1 MPASVLSTAR
11 CEGYMCVSPIES
23 DVIYQKTSLQPG
35 IYVIKDLVEDDITVH
50 NVGLTGKKTKLVRC
64 LR

>member
-1 MPASVLSTAR
+1 MPVSVLSCAR
-11 CEGYMCVSPIES
+11 CEGYMCVSPIEP
-23 DVIYQKTSLQPG
+23 DVIYQKMSLQPG
-35 IYVIKDLVEDDITVH
+35 VYVIKELVEDDITVH